1 MRVFVFVEID
11 FNKSKRKK
19 IHLKLPS
26 FAFKTN
32 ILKFYSV
39 HFDNLYVFNKS
50 LIETSKD
57 LRILILELN
66 RF

>member
-1 MRVFVFVEID
+1 MYVFVFVEID

-19 IHLKLPS
+19 ICLKLPS

-32 ILKFYSV
+32 ISKFYSV

-50 LIETSKD
+50 LLETSKD
-57 LRILILELN
+57 LRRLILELN